1 MLTFTLRVYS
11 TPPWIRTKT
20 ERGLN
25 PMPLPIGLV
34 EHCMGREIR
43 TLKILILNQVR
54 LPFRHP
60 HIFILYSVGES
71 NSYFLIESQAY

>member
-1 MLTFTLRVYS
+1 MLTITLRIYC

-34 EHCMGREIR
+34 EHSTEREIR
-43 TLKILILNQVR
+43 TLKILSL
-54 LPFRHP
+54 
-60 HIFILYSVGES
+60 
-71 NSYFLIESQAY
+71 SQARMPVPPFLHFIFSNI